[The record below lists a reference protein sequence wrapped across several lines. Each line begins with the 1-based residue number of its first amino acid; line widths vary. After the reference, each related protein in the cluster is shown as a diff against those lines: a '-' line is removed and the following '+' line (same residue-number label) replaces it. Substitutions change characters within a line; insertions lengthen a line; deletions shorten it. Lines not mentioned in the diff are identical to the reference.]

1 MPKSNKIAIIL
12 IIISLF
18 LLFPGLTKPIMS
30 IHIGAKI
37 PLLGQISLHDA
48 TQSIIT
54 TIQTLF
60 DNDNTLVGF
69 LILLFSV
76 MVPVIK
82 AILLL
87 LVLLVPSLKHKV
99 EIHRFVALIGKWSM
113 ADVFVVGVFLAFLAT
128 RSDDNIHAQ
137 LHEGFYYFTAY
148 CLVSIIAIQL
158 IHPPESLS

>member
-1 MPKSNKIAIIL
+1 MVKSNKIAIAL
-12 IIISLF
+12 IFISLM
-18 LLFPGLTKPIMS
+18 LLFPGLLKPILS

-37 PLLGQISLHDA
+37 PILGDISLHD
-48 TQSIIT
+48 TKQSIIS

-60 DNDNTLVGF
+60 DNDNTLVAF

-87 LVLLVPSLKHKV
+87 SVLLIPSINNKAGIYH
-99 EIHRFVALIGKWSM
+99 FVSLIGKWSM

-148 CLVSIIAIQL
+148 CIVSLMAIQVIKIPGEL
-158 IHPPESLS
+158 